1 MTEADGGSGHPG
13 AVRPARGSR
22 AGRCT
27 WDGQDGT
34 AWTELTAVFEKE
46 NVACTLHTA
55 APGSAK
61 AAAAMDLADL
71 LLAYAGT
78 HSTPDLN
85 LSMP

>member
-13 AVRPARGSR
+13 AARPARGGR
-22 AGRCT
+22 ACRYA

-55 APGSAK
+55 APRSAEE
-61 AAAAMDLADL
+61 AAAMDLADL

-78 HSTPDLN
+78 HSAPELNRPTP
-85 LSMP
+85 